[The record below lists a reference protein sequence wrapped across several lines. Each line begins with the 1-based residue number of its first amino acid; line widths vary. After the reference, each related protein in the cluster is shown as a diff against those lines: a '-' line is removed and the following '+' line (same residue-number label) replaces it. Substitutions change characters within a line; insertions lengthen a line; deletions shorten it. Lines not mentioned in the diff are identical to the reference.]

1 VAELLPGLEPYPMR
15 MRPSFEAHTHNRHEY
30 VAPHPSMDRVL
41 VLAGFSDKG
50 FKNSPVT
57 GEIAAP
63 TSLVWISR
71 RTPSSY

>member
-1 VAELLPGLEPYPMR
+1 MR

-41 VLAGFSDKG
+41 VLAGFPGKG

-57 GEIAAP
+57 GEIAARQILGLEHCP
-63 TSLVWISR
+63 DAEFLLKGVHPR
-71 RTPSSY
+71 A